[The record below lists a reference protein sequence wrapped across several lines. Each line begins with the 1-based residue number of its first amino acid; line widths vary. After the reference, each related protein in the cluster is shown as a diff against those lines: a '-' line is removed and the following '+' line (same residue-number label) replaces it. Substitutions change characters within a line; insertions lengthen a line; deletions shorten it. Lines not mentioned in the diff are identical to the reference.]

1 MSPNSTASW
10 TLRPTKPRLVN
21 PLDRL
26 TRNSYPGILCG
37 IIILIL
43 TGLPG
48 SVFPRVKPVVGFD
61 KVVHFFMYAVFAFA
75 CVWGYRK
82 QYVARDMSYKKKALL
97 VALAVSIAYGG
108 LTELMQEYF
117 VPMRTGDW
125 IDFLADTMGTLSGI
139 LVFYLFFRQKK

>member
-1 MSPNSTASW
+1 ME
-10 TLRPTKPRLVN
+10 
-21 PLDRL
+21 RL
-26 TRNSYPGILCG
+26 TRNCYPGILCG

-48 SVFPRVKPVVGFD
+48 TLFPHAKPVIGLD
-61 KVVHFFMYAVFAFA
+61 KVAHLLMYAGFAFA

-82 QYVARDMSYKKKALL
+82 QYVSNGLAYKKRALIIT
-97 VALAVSIAYGG
+97 LAISIAYGG

-125 IDFLADTMGTLSGI
+125 IDFLADSIGTLLGL
-139 LVFYLFFRQKK
+139 LVFYLFYRDKK

>member
-1 MSPNSTASW
+1 ME
-10 TLRPTKPRLVN
+10 
-21 PLDRL
+21 RL

-37 IIILIL
+37 IVILIL

-48 SVFPRVKPVVGFD
+48 SLLPHAKPILGLD

-82 QYVARDMSYKKKALL
+82 QYVARDKAYKKRALL
-97 VALAVSIAYGG
+97 LSIVISIAYGCM
-108 LTELMQEYF
+108 TELMQEF
-117 VPMRTGDW
+117 LVPLRTGDW
-125 IDFLADTMGTLSGI
+125 MDLLADSIGAFVGV